1 MLFLDCFL
9 NSFVRKRE
17 NLIGFIDNKHAREI
31 GFRFYQARFDGVSE
45 SVLGGLINDIKRFV
59 SFHLMKSL
67 APAAR
72 RCQPQSQSRLAFA
85 GVTLND
91 CDFSERDIRFSTA
104 SQPQAKEQPPC

>member
-45 SVLGGLINDIKRFV
+45 SVLDGLINDIERFV

-67 APAAR
+67 PLLHADA
-72 RCQPQSQSRLAFA
+72 SRKA
-85 GVTLND
+85 GVVLP
-91 CDFSERDIRFSTA
+91 S
-104 SQPQAKEQPPC
+104 PGLP